1 MSSFDRFENI
11 RTVQEIPKIL
21 SMDAGGLDNY
31 NLMDDTPVEEKK
43 EDEEKGSSEDE
54 ESSVDA
60 SDDEEA
66 AYQSVLNEQKQ
77 ATEMKEA
84 KQKGEHLNDLVDNE
98 MKQLLMRCKKFPLPT
113 EAELKPRYVE
123 FGENPEKKKTLVLDM
138 DETLLHAKFAK
149 DDDAD
154 FSFVL

>member
-43 EDEEKGSSEDE
+43 EDEEKDSSEDE

-84 KQKGEHLNDLVDNE
+84 K
-98 MKQLLMRCKKFPLPT
+98 
-113 EAELKPRYVE
+113 
-123 FGENPEKKKTLVLDM
+123 
-138 DETLLHAKFAK
+138 
-149 DDDAD
+149 
-154 FSFVL
+154 